1 MTDCPVI
8 SKESVWCCL
17 CSLQSCERVKA
28 NPPSSC
34 QTLQSYRDCAIMKWL
49 EHLIRYF

>member
-8 SKESVWCCL
+8 SKESVVL
-17 CSLQSCERVKA
+17 PLQQSCAEVKA

-34 QTLQSYRDCAIMKWL
+34 QTLQSDRDSAVMKWL
-49 EHLIRYF
+49 EHLIMYF